1 MEEDTTLFAQVGG
14 RPVIQKIH
22 KIFYDKIYAHPWLKL
37 YFKEIKQEN
46 IEKQSTDFMTS
57 NMGGGKIY
65 SGQLPIN
72 AHKHLFV
79 PKELFEIRH
88 NLLRDSIREG
98 GLSQEQ
104 EERWLRIDRAFEK
117 STVKLDP
124 SQCQKRFFTDEI
136 LNFPK
141 PNFM

>member
-1 MEEDTTLFAQVGG
+1 MEETTLFSQIGG
-14 RPVIQKIH
+14 RAVLQKVH
-22 KIFYDKIYAHPWLKL
+22 KIFYDKVYAHPWLIL
-37 YFKEIKQEN
+37 YFKDIKQED
-46 IEKQSTDFMTS
+46 IERQSTDFMTS

-65 SGQLPIN
+65 SGQLPVN
-72 AHKHLFV
+72 AHKHLFI

-88 NLLRDSIREG
+88 GLLQDSIREG
-98 GLSQEQ
+98 GLSQDMM
-104 EERWLRIDRAFEK
+104 ERWLRIDRAFEK

-141 PNFM
+141 PRSL